1 MLVLNILYVLLAI
14 AMVALILM
22 QRGAGAQA
30 GSGFGG
36 GASGTVFGA
45 RGSANF
51 LSKSTKWLAVAFFGL
66 SLFMAWQ
73 ATRATRTP
81 AAETGGLMS
90 ELPAAPAGG
99 AVPAAPVTGG
109 AVPAAPAPTGGAV
122 PAPATAPAVQPTT
135 TQPAPQTTT
144 APQPAAPTGG

>member
-1 MLVLNILYVLLAI
+1 MLFLNIIYVLLAI
-14 AMVALILM
+14 AMIALILM

-51 LSKSTKWLAVAFFGL
+51 LSKSTKWLAIVFFGM

-73 ATRATRTP
+73 ATRDNRP
-81 AAETGGLMS
+81 VAAEAGGLMS
-90 ELPAAPAGG
+90 ELPVAPPAPAGG
-99 AVPAAPVTGG
+99 TSVPAAPANGGAVPSLPADAG
-109 AVPAAPAPTGGAV
+109 AVPAAPAPA
-122 PAPATAPAVQPTT
+122 
-135 TQPAPQTTT
+135 QPAPQSTT
-144 APQPAAPTGG
+144 APQPVAPTGG

>member
-14 AMVALILM
+14 AMIALILM

-73 ATRATRTP
+73 ATRDTRAP
-81 AAETGGLMS
+81 VAESGGLMS
-90 ELPAAPAGG
+90 EVPVAPAGGAVPTAPATGGAVPSAPAPAGG
-99 AVPAAPVTGG
+99 AVPAP
-109 AVPAAPAPTGGAV
+109 AVP
-122 PAPATAPAVQPTT
+122 PTT
-135 TQPAPQTTT
+135 TQPAPQSTT
-144 APQPAAPTGG
+144 APAPAAPTGG

>member
-14 AMVALILM
+14 AMIALILM

-51 LSKSTKWLAVAFFGL
+51 LSKTTKWLAVAFFGL

-73 ATRATRTP
+73 ATRDTRAP
-81 AAETGGLMS
+81 VAESGGLMS
-90 ELPAAPAGG
+90 EVPAAPAGG
-99 AVPAAPVTGG
+99 AVPAAPATGG
-109 AVPAAPAPTGGAV
+109 AVPGAPAPADAV
-122 PAPATAPAVQPTT
+122 PAPPTAAPPTT
-135 TQPAPQTTT
+135 TQPAPQSTT
-144 APQPAAPTGG
+144 APAPAAPTGG